1 MTPGVAGHDKSYG
14 HTRAGARSLK
24 RKRSHFVIFTEQ
36 NMTAG
41 QLLITVAYSPAARQ
55 VEQVELR
62 LPEGST
68 VRQAVQASGLC
79 ERYPALDLGRAGV
92 GVWGRPAPPDQP
104 LRDRDRVE
112 LYRPLTVDPKVA
124 RRQRF
129 GRQGARAA
137 GLFARRRPGAKPGY

>member
-1 MTPGVAGHDKSYG
+1 MTDAPL
-14 HTRAGARSLK
+14 T
-24 RKRSHFVIFTEQ
+24 
-36 NMTAG
+36 
-41 QLLITVAYSPAARQ
+41 ITVAYSPAERQ
-55 VEQVELR
+55 VEQITLR
-62 LPEGST
+62 LPVGST

-79 ERYPALDLGRAGV
+79 ARYLALDLGLAGV
-92 GVWGRPAPPDQP
+92 GVWGRPASPDRP

-124 RRQRF
+124 RRERF